1 MTHSLIHRRCQPTRV
16 GRCGRVGVVLA
27 LLALLV
33 AQGAGLA
40 HRVWHDPAHRADA
53 GTPHPEGHDVCQ
65 HDAGH
70 AVGTPAFGPA
80 LGHAAA
86 GGQAFAF
93 IEGLFHGHDE
103 GSAECRLLDQL
114 THADALL
121 GGAFTAA
128 LGVAPAAPDGV
139 APCPAAGRT
148 SPVYQ
153 ARAPP
158 GHLGPALAAHTG

>member
-1 MTHSLIHRRCQPTRV
+1 VL
-16 GRCGRVGVVLA
+16 LA

-33 AQGAGLA
+33 AQGFGLA
-40 HRVWHDPAHRADA
+40 HRALHDPSHRAA
-53 GTPHPEGHDVCQ
+53 VGTAHSDGHDDCQ
-65 HDAGH
+65 HDAAH
-70 AVGTPAFGPA
+70 AVGVPEFHPAA
-80 LGHAAA
+80 GHAAA
-86 GGQAFAF
+86 GGQDFALL
-93 IEGLFHGHDE
+93 EGLFQGHDE

>member
-1 MTHSLIHRRCQPTRV
+1 MTHSLIHRRRQSTRV

-40 HRVWHDPAHRADA
+40 HRVWHDPVHRADA
-53 GTPHPEGHDVCQ
+53 GTPHPEAHDACQ
-65 HDAGH
+65 HDDGR
-70 AVGTPAFGPA
+70 AVGVPEGSPAPG
-80 LGHAAA
+80 LAAA
-86 GGQAFAF
+86 GGQDFALLD
-93 IEGLFHGHDE
+93 GLFHGHDD

-121 GGAFTAA
+121 GGAFMAA

-158 GHLGPALAAHTG
+158 GHLGPTLAAHTG